1 MSDGPLS
8 FLKSW
13 EGFLPPN
20 TVIMA
25 KRQSVTT
32 EAVAVLP
39 EASPAGVAERLV
51 VERRVAAPRF
61 GFAAPD
67 VANPAARELL
77 TKIFAALDLRP
88 EDAAVFP
95 EAPADFSGRVLVRL
109 VASEA
114 EAGLV
119 GEWRGSTLTTYSLGA
134 MLANPGLKKPV
145 WAHLKE
151 AIARTAQ

>member
-20 TVIMA
+20 TVVMA
-25 KRQSVTT
+25 KRRAAEDVPR
-32 EAVAVLP
+32 AVLP
-39 EASPAGVAERLV
+39 EASRSGVAEAGAA
-51 VERRVAAPRF
+51 ERRF

-67 VANPAARELL
+67 LEAPGARELL
-77 TKIFAALDLRP
+77 TKIFAALELRP
-88 EDAAVFP
+88 DDAVTFT
-95 EAPADFSGRVLVRL
+95 EAPADFNGRVLVRL
-109 VASEA
+109 VASEDESA
-114 EAGLV
+114 RAGVWV
-119 GEWRGSTLTTYSLGA
+119 GSVLTTYSLGA

-151 AIARTAQ
+151 AIARTAG